1 MSPRPHPRHAQ
12 PRRTGTATGRARLA
26 AAPGARGAD
35 EEQALAKAPAG
46 STEAVLARAASG
58 EAGAVEACLAR
69 FGGLVWSLARR
80 FCRNAADAE
89 DAVQDIFIEL
99 WRSAGRYDAAVASE
113 ATFVAMIARRR
124 LIDRHRRRKRQA
136 DLQPLAELM
145 PLQAEGA
152 HTRIERQPDARRA
165 AQALLTLRPERQRVL
180 RLSVLGGLSHAEI
193 AEATGLPLGTVKTH
207 VRRGLIQL
215 RESLGLAAAA
225 GTA

>member
-1 MSPRPHPRHAQ
+1 M
-12 PRRTGTATGRARLA
+12 
-26 AAPGARGAD
+26 PGH
-35 EEQALAKAPAG
+35 
-46 STEAVLARAASG
+46 TEAVLARAA
-58 EAGAVEACLAR
+58 AGDAAAVEACLER

-89 DAVQDIFIEL
+89 DAVQEIFIEL

-124 LIDRHRRRKRQA
+124 LIDRHRRRLRQP
-136 DLQPLAELM
+136 DLQPLPELL

-152 HTRIERQPDARRA
+152 HTRIEQQPDVQRA
-165 AQALLTLRPERQRVL
+165 ARALLTLRPEQQQVL
-180 RLSVLGGLSHAEI
+180 RLSVYGGLSHSEI

-215 RESLGLAAAA
+215 RESLGLAGTGGAA
-225 GTA
+225 